1 MSEYVWCHGT
11 NCHKNHTLDRVRG
24 SKDNKVL
31 RTRKIQFNPEYI
43 NMYSYFCS
51 NQCYN
56 DFANA
61 NIEQIIAIAPRREP
75 LETPIENPERT
86 KVTTSY
92 GYTYYNN
99 RITEREVWQYWQWC
113 MVQDSG
119 IMHLLTKRRN
129 MNEDINDRS
138 INPLIRI
145 ANTLDEILR
154 LVKKDMDD
162 SKARIT
168 EQWDKEVDKEK

>member
-31 RTRKIQFNPEYI
+31 RTRKIKLHPEYI

-86 KVTTSY
+86 KHTTSW
-92 GYTYYNN
+92 GHTYSDI
-99 RITEREVWQYWQWC
+99 RIREREVWQYWQWC

-129 MNEDINDRS
+129 MSTETIKALRE
-138 INPLIRI
+138 IF
-145 ANTLDEILR
+145 EILK
-154 LVKKDMDD
+154 L
-162 SKARIT
+162 SK
-168 EQWDKEVDKEK
+168 EYVDLLEKRVAILEKQLQEK

>member
-1 MSEYVWCHGT
+1 
-11 NCHKNHTLDRVRG
+11 VRG
-24 SKDNKVL
+24 SKGNKVL
-31 RTRKIQFNPEYI
+31 RTRKIKLHPEYI

-61 NIEQIIAIAPRREP
+61 NIEQIIAIAPRTEP

-86 KVTTSY
+86 KHETSW
-92 GYTYYNN
+92 GYTYYNTKI
-99 RITEREVWQYWQWC
+99 RERVQQIIESEEWEVWQYWQWC

-129 MNEDINDRS
+129 MSTETIKALRE
-138 INPLIRI
+138 IF
-145 ANTLDEILR
+145 EILK
-154 LVKKDMDD
+154 L
-162 SKARIT
+162 SK
-168 EQWDKEVDKEK
+168 EYVDLLEKRVAILEKQLQEK

>member
-31 RTRKIQFNPEYI
+31 RTRKIKQYDFT

-61 NIEQIIAIAPRREP
+61 NIEQIIAIAPRTEP

-99 RITEREVWQYWQWC
+99 RITEREV
-113 MVQDSG
+113 
-119 IMHLLTKRRN
+119 
-129 MNEDINDRS
+129 
-138 INPLIRI
+138 
-145 ANTLDEILR
+145 
-154 LVKKDMDD
+154 
-162 SKARIT
+162 
-168 EQWDKEVDKEK
+168 

>member
-1 MSEYVWCHGT
+1 MSDHVWCHGT

-31 RTRKIQFNPEYI
+31 RTRKVQFNPEYI

-75 LETPIENPERT
+75 LETPIENPEKT
-86 KVTTSY
+86 KHTNSW
-92 GYTYYNN
+92 GHTYYNTKI
-99 RITEREVWQYWQWC
+99 REREV
-113 MVQDSG
+113 
-119 IMHLLTKRRN
+119 
-129 MNEDINDRS
+129 
-138 INPLIRI
+138 
-145 ANTLDEILR
+145 
-154 LVKKDMDD
+154 
-162 SKARIT
+162 
-168 EQWDKEVDKEK
+168 